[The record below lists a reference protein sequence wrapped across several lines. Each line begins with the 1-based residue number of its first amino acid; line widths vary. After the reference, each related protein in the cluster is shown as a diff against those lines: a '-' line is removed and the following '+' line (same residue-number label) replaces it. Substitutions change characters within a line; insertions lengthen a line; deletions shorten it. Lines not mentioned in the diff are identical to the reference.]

1 MRHPKIPILKL
12 YNCLLVSIQWELDDQ
27 TALHFQEDL
36 LNKIY
41 ETGANGVVIDLTSVD
56 MIDSFIAKVLGD
68 VITMSKLMGAKVVLT
83 GIQPAVAVT
92 LIELGIS
99 LEEIET
105 ALDLEQGLET
115 LKRNWGNSDERPILC
130 ENHDRM
136 GYRSRQTAWPQ
147 RCEGI
152 RLRHGGPGQNHDGYL
167 RIGQKHLLICRQG
180 PGQHRTSKRQREKGL
195 KIIAEDKGPGIPDIR
210 KVMEDGFSTSGGLG
224 AGLPGVKRLMDEFS
238 LQSVAEEGTEIQ
250 AVNGFGRRLE
260 RGFQGG
266 YRAAVSS
273 AA

>member
-1 MRHPKIPILKL
+1 MEMTDRKSFHWGNNILRHPKIPILKL

-27 TALHFQEDL
+27 TALTFQEDL

-92 LIELGIS
+92 LIELGIA

-115 LKRNWGNSDERPILC
+115 LKRE
-130 ENHDRM
+130 
-136 GYRSRQTAWPQ
+136 
-147 RCEGI
+147 
-152 RLRHGGPGQNHDGYL
+152 
-167 RIGQKHLLICRQG
+167 
-180 PGQHRTSKRQREKGL
+180 
-195 KIIAEDKGPGIPDIR
+195 
-210 KVMEDGFSTSGGLG
+210 LG
-224 AGLPGVKRLMDEFS
+224 E
-238 LQSVAEEGTEIQ
+238 
-250 AVNGFGRRLE
+250 
-260 RGFQGG
+260 
-266 YRAAVSS
+266 
-273 AA
+273 